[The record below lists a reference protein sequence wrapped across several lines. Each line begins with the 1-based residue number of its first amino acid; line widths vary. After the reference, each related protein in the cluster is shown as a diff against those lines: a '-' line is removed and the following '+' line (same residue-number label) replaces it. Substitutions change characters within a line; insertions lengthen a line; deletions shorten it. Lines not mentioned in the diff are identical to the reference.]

1 MGPGI
6 FQFQSMMTTVVS
18 SISGSML
25 SSIQTVAYMLMT
37 ICLALGIYE
46 AYVRGGD
53 LRSLATTFLKYAV
66 AAFAIGN
73 WSNVFSDT
81 FSGFNTIASGIDNS
95 SGGFD
100 LIRTWSAGLQILFQG
115 NGYDA
120 MMKSIP
126 WTPAALLTLLELA
139 LAYIIYPLCTQIFAV
154 IYTFW
159 GSCLF
164 AVGPFVIA
172 LAPSSLV
179 NSISKYYTL
188 NLVVWNAWTV
198 LYAVFGCLI
207 SAIHMNDVNAIA
219 GGNAGAVGFGGFAGA
234 GPLDGGIE
242 AIGLI
247 SIMYAVLI
255 LLIPGVA
262 AFVLRGQ
269 FSAVGAG
276 LALAASRITNGGLQ
290 GARAGAAMGPAGAL
304 GGAAV
309 GAGMGMT
316 GVSAGSVFSMGNDGG
331 GGSMRQ
337 GMAASM
343 PPPDTPPPDNHTRS
357 FRARALYGE
366 DS

>member
-66 AAFAIGN
+66 AAFAIGY

-95 SGGFD
+95 FGGFD
-100 LIRTWSAGLQILFQG
+100 LISDWSNGLKQLFES

-154 IYTFW
+154 IYSFW

-164 AVGPFVIA
+164 AIGPFVIA

-179 NSISKYYTL
+179 NSLSKYYTL
-188 NLVVWNAWTV
+188 NLIVWNAWTV

-219 GGNAGAVGFGGFAGA
+219 SGNAGAIGFGGFAGA

-247 SIMYAVLI
+247 SILYAILI
-255 LLIPGVA
+255 LLIPAVA

-276 LALAASRITNGGLQ
+276 LALAASRITNSGLQ
-290 GARAGAAMGPAGAL
+290 GARAGGAMGPAGAL

-309 GAGMGMT
+309 GAGLGMA
-316 GVSAGSVFSMGNDGG
+316 GISAGSVFSMGNDGG
-331 GGSMRQ
+331 GGGMRQ

-343 PPPDTPPPDNHTRS
+343 PPPDTPPPDNYTRS